1 MLKDLRINVKEVDLA
16 PMKELSIDKPLC
28 GIEFFHPDPA
38 LHFTMTQCPNMRM
51 SAIEYARIGDCFI
64 GQRAYQ
70 SPKNEARNGAR
81 NGAKI
86 GAKNGVFRPCL
97 RSIKAVFDSSL

>member
-1 MLKDLRINVKEVDLA
+1 MRIVQLFNE
-16 PMKELSIDKPLC
+16 LC

-51 SAIEYARIGDCFI
+51 SAIEYARTGDCFI

-97 RSIKAVFDSSL
+97 RSIKAVFASSL